1 MIYSIISRHSGGT
14 EKTGILE
21 ANNISAKRKSQR
33 LNVFKV
39 ILLDFSFKG
48 KKKYMDPILTLI

>member
-1 MIYSIISRHSGGT
+1 MLYSIISLHCGGT

-21 ANNISAKRKSQR
+21 ANNITAKRKSQR

-39 ILLDFSFKG
+39 ILDFSFERKKKG
-48 KKKYMDPILTLI
+48 KANFY